1 MERVSKLKVL
11 VVLAMMV
18 VLLLVSE
25 VEGGRKL
32 KDEEPQSFLGGG
44 TGTGGGTFPS
54 PGSFAGFFC
63 TFPGGCTPTLPVIPG
78 VGVGV
83 GSPPHA

>member
-11 VVLAMMV
+11 AMGVL
-18 VLLLVSE
+18 LLLVSE

-54 PGSFAGFFC
+54 PGGFAGFFC
-63 TFPGGCTPTLPVIPG
+63 TFPGGCTPTLPVNPG
-78 VGVGV
+78 VGVGA